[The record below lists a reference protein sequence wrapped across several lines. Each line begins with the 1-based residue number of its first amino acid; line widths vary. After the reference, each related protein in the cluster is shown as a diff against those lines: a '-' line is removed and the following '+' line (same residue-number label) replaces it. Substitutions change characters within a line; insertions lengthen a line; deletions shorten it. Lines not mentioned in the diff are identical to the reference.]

1 MDSKLNLFKAD
12 RDDADRFRSF
22 DRLGDQCSPWRFRDL
37 LTLAAHAELPEDLER
52 LVGCISLRYIE
63 FNPDAGVKV
72 KVPKDKFIE
81 TGALKED
88 TKNVDATMQIEFV
101 PFFPSPPSSWSR

>member
-1 MDSKLNLFKAD
+1 MDSKMNLFKAD

-22 DRLGDQCSPWRFRDL
+22 DRLGDKCSPWRFGDL
-37 LTLAAHAELPEDLER
+37 LALAAHAELSEDLER

-63 FNPDAGVKV
+63 FNPDAGFRQ
-72 KVPKDKFIE
+72 KVPKDGFIE
-81 TGALKED
+81 IGALKED

-101 PFFPSPPSSWSR
+101 AFFPSPPSS